1 MDENQIVRKQKG
13 GGKMEERKYKIG
25 IVGLGLI
32 GGSFARALVQNT
44 QHIVYGFDLSEN
56 VLHDALQDGSVY
68 KAARLKDEVCL
79 EDASALLSECDLVF
93 VALYVYGTV
102 AFVKQY
108 AHVFPKGCLVVDL
121 CGLKEYVCESL
132 AEYDGCGSHF
142 TFIGG
147 HPMAGREV
155 AGYQNSVETLF
166 QGASMILSPPASVT
180 AETIGLLSELF
191 YQVGFAHIEIT
202 DAARHD
208 RIIAFTSQLAHVVSS
223 AYIKSPTA
231 REHMG
236 FFAGSY
242 QDMTRVAKMN
252 EAMWS
257 DLFIL
262 NRRNLISEID
272 SVIEHLEEYKNAL
285 RLADRD
291 ADLSKE
297 RINAL
302 IIDGTQIKKTLD
314 ES

>member
-1 MDENQIVRKQKG
+1 
-13 GGKMEERKYKIG
+13 
-25 IVGLGLI
+25 
-32 GGSFARALVQNT
+32 
-44 QHIVYGFDLSEN
+44 
-56 VLHDALQDGSVY
+56 
-68 KAARLKDEVCL
+68 
-79 EDASALLSECDLVF
+79 
-93 VALYVYGTV
+93 
-102 AFVKQY
+102 
-108 AHVFPKGCLVVDL
+108 
-121 CGLKEYVCESL
+121 
-132 AEYDGCGSHF
+132 
-142 TFIGG
+142 
-147 HPMAGREV
+147 
-155 AGYQNSVETLF
+155 
-166 QGASMILSPPASVT
+166 
-180 AETIGLLSELF
+180 
-191 YQVGFAHIEIT
+191 
-202 DAARHD
+202 
-208 RIIAFTSQLAHVVSS
+208 
-223 AYIKSPTA
+223 
-231 REHMG
+231 MG